1 MLQVYILNGGKL
13 WNTVLCNW
21 IEEKANNRKTYMKNK
36 TKIIYPACQSSI
48 HRVGRLTAKSREVL
62 KSRFGCY
69 NGRVAMKCHRNNGSA
84 SVEVS
89 VKFESDWKSLNP
101 NLASTLLY
109 EFLRQGLFPLNA

>member
-1 MLQVYILNGGKL
+1 
-13 WNTVLCNW
+13 
-21 IEEKANNRKTYMKNK
+21 
-36 TKIIYPACQSSI
+36 
-48 HRVGRLTAKSREVL
+48 
-62 KSRFGCY
+62 
-69 NGRVAMKCHRNNGSA
+69 MKCHRNNGSA